1 MKFKKMVVGAA
12 LLSMV
17 LVGCSNGTAKEE
29 KKTNAKEKEHSE
41 VVVYLA
47 RHGKTMLN
55 TVDRSQGWI
64 DAPLTPAGVEVAEQ
78 LGKGLS
84 DITFDKVVTSDSGR
98 AIETAELVLKNNG
111 QEKMMKEMTKDK
123 RLREY
128 NFGTY
133 EGLMNEEM
141 QTAVAK
147 EQGKTFEEYNEWMKE
162 VGFYKGI
169 IEFADVLSG
178 LDKKNVEE
186 GVNWPAEDS
195 KTIVA
200 RLTAGLD
207 DIVKDAEKEGANNV
221 LVVSH
226 GMSIITLLGELDAN
240 ADLPD
245 DGLKNASIS
254 KVTYK
259 DGKYTIDSVN
269 DLSYV
274 ENGKESK

>member
-1 MKFKKMVVGAA
+1 MNLKKVFVGVA
-12 LLSMV
+12 LLSFV
-17 LVGCSNGTAKEE
+17 LVGCSKGASEDRKVEAQV
-29 KKTNAKEKEHSE
+29 KKSPE
-41 VVVYLA
+41 VVIYLA

-84 DITFDKVVTSDSGR
+84 DVTFDKVVTSDSGR
-98 AIETAELVLKNNG
+98 AIETAELVLKHNG
-111 QEKMMKEMTKDK
+111 QEKRIKDMTKDK

-133 EGLMNEEM
+133 EGLMNEDM
-141 QTAVAK
+141 LTAVAK
-147 EQGKTFEEYNEWMKE
+147 EQGKTYEEYNEWMKE

-169 IEFADVLSG
+169 LDFADVLSD
-178 LDKKNVEE
+178 LDKKNVEA

-195 KTIVA
+195 QTIIA
-200 RLTAGLD
+200 RLTESLD
-207 DIVKDAEKEGANNV
+207 DIVKEAENEGAKNV

-245 DGLKNASIS
+245 GGLKNASIS

-259 DGKYTIDSVN
+259 EGKYSIDSVN

-274 ENGKESK
+274 EKGKESK